1 MDAKRVKQSI
11 ILAVSVILV
20 IILVLVIGKLIDK
33 YTPSKEQQ
41 DLWEYYGLTEESQ
54 AAIVLNHEVIS
65 QKAVIREGIVY
76 LSYETVRDVFNSRFY
91 WDYNENLLL
100 YTTPE
105 DVVSAA
111 ADSKEYF
118 VTKDKKSENYTIVYA
133 DANTAYIAMDYV
145 KKYTDLDYE
154 FFEEPN
160 RVVVRTKWEDE
171 PGVFV
176 KKDTQ
181 IRYRGG
187 IKSPILTEV
196 FKETEL
202 TVLEKGE
209 DWDKVATNEGV
220 IGYIRKKRLGKEE
233 VKTFEHTPMTETFS
247 HILKDKKINMAWH
260 QVGGYIG
267 ADGFQQA
274 MQGVSGVNTIAPT
287 WFFMSDN
294 DGNIVSYATHEYVQ
308 KAHEMGIE
316 VWGLVQNM
324 DYDISS
330 YQILSRMA
338 SRENLVNQLISK
350 ALEYDLD
357 GINVDIEELSND
369 AEDGYIQF
377 IRELSIQCRK
387 HGLVLSIDNYVPTAF
402 TSHYNRKEQGIVA
415 DYIVIMG
422 YDEHYAGVA
431 EAGSTASIEFVK
443 NGIIK
448 TLEEVPKE
456 KVINGIPFY
465 TRVFKQIPENVA
477 KEGQEGVLIED
488 TNSELGRYLL
498 DSEAVPMGKAERL
511 LQENGVNPIWND
523 ALGQYYGEYM
533 KDGIKYLIWLEEE
546 ESIGLKM
553 KLIKDYE
560 LAGVAEWSL
569 GLAKN
574 TIWEVIRSYLE

>member
-1 MDAKRVKQSI
+1 
-11 ILAVSVILV
+11 
-20 IILVLVIGKLIDK
+20 
-33 YTPSKEQQ
+33 
-41 DLWEYYGLTEESQ
+41 
-54 AAIVLNHEVIS
+54 
-65 QKAVIREGIVY
+65 
-76 LSYETVRDVFNSRFY
+76 
-91 WDYNENLLL
+91 
-100 YTTPE
+100 
-105 DVVSAA
+105 
-111 ADSKEYF
+111 
-118 VTKDKKSENYTIVYA
+118 
-133 DANTAYIAMDYV
+133 
-145 KKYTDLDYE
+145 
-154 FFEEPN
+154 
-160 RVVVRTKWEDE
+160 
-171 PGVFV
+171 
-176 KKDTQ
+176 
-181 IRYRGG
+181 
-187 IKSPILTEV
+187 
-196 FKETEL
+196 
-202 TVLEKGE
+202 
-209 DWDKVATNEGV
+209 
-220 IGYIRKKRLGKEE
+220 
-233 VKTFEHTPMTETFS
+233 
-247 HILKDKKINMAWH
+247 
-260 QVGGYIG
+260 
-267 ADGFQQA
+267 
-274 MQGVSGVNTIAPT
+274 
-287 WFFMSDN
+287 
-294 DGNIVSYATHEYVQ
+294 
-308 KAHEMGIE
+308 
-316 VWGLVQNM
+316 
-324 DYDISS
+324 
-330 YQILSRMA
+330 MA

>member
-260 QVGGYIG
+260 QVTTEDANSTV
-267 ADGFQQA
+267 AD
-274 MQGVSGVNTIAPT
+274 VLSNTKGLNVICPT
-287 WFFMSDN
+287 WFYLNDN
-294 DGNIVSYATHEYVQ
+294 EGNLVNIASSEYVQ
-308 KAHEMGIE
+308 YCHNQGVE
-316 VWGLVQNM
+316 VWALVSN
-324 DYDISS
+324 
-330 YQILSRMA
+330 L
-338 SRENLVNQLISK
+338 ENDEVDSAEVLNYTSKRTHLVNQLI
-350 ALEYDLD
+350 AAAIQFDFD
-357 GINVDIEELSND
+357 GINVDFEALSQE
-369 AEDGYIQF
+369 AGDGYVQF
-377 IRELSIQCRK
+377 IRELSLKCENNGI
-387 HGLVLSIDNYVPTAF
+387 VLSVDNYVPTDYSMF
-402 TSHYNRKEQGIVA
+402 YNRKEQGNFA
-415 DYIVIMG
+415 DYVIIMG
-422 YDEHYAGVA
+422 YDEHYAGGD
-431 EAGSTASIEFVK
+431 EGSVASIGFVTQ
-443 NGIIK
+443 GI
-448 TLEEVPKE
+448 
-456 KVINGIPFY
+456 
-465 TRVFKQIPENVA
+465 A
-477 KEGQEGVLIED
+477 D
-488 TNSELGRYLL
+488 T
-498 DSEAVPMGKAERL
+498 
-511 LQENGVNPIWND
+511 
-523 ALGQYYGEYM
+523 
-533 KDGIKYLIWLEEE
+533 
-546 ESIGLKM
+546 
-553 KLIKDYE
+553 
-560 LAGVAEWSL
+560 
-569 GLAKN
+569 
-574 TIWEVIRSYLE
+574 

>member
-1 MDAKRVKQSI
+1 MKKKLI
-11 ILAVSVILV
+11 SVGVASGLMIV
-20 IILVLVIGKLIDK
+20 IIGCLGVNKLIEH
-33 YTPSKEQQ
+33 YTSTNEKQ
-41 DLWEYYGLTEESQ
+41 DLYTYFEIQDENEAIISLQNNRLEER
-54 AAIVLNHEVIS
+54 AEIVDGEIFVP
-65 QKAVIREGIVY
+65 
-76 LSYETVRDVFNSRFY
+76 YELVKDNFNSRFY
-91 WDYNENLLL
+91 WDESASLMVF
-100 YTTPE
+100 TTATEIYKIPLE
-105 DVVSAA
+105 
-111 ADSKEYF
+111 SK
-118 VTKDKKSENYTIVYA
+118 NYTVNGEERTEEFIILKTIEDGLYLNIDFA
-133 DANTAYIAMDYV
+133 KQYSDFY
-145 KKYTDLDYE
+145 YE
-154 FFEEPN
+154 YYQEPN
-160 RVVVRTKWEDE
+160 RIMVYNEWGNVDYTTLS
-171 PGVFV
+171 
-176 KKDTQ
+176 KDGK
-181 IRYRGG
+181 IRVLGG
-187 IKSPILTEV
+187 IKSPILAE
-196 FKETEL
+196 
-202 TVLEKGE
+202 LEKGTRVLVKDLME
-209 DWDKVATNEGV
+209 NWAHVQTIDGID
-220 IGYIRKKRLGKEE
+220 GYIQLEYLGDSQIVTLENPDYIE
-233 VKTFEHTPMTETFS
+233 PVYPN
-247 HILKDKKINMAWH
+247 IQKDYKINMAWH